1 MKYLLALTLA
11 CLPLPGLSDTMPVV
25 ERFIRDQARKTAGVE
40 YKEARQLGRGDLNGD
55 GKEDVAVLYTL
66 EGFHGTNAYRQYLAV
81 FSLVRSGLR
90 QRTHREVGGKGWRDV
105 DMLAVANG
113 SIQLRTKEYADS
125 DPSCCPSINGA
136 VRLVLKGN
144 RLKETK

>member
-1 MKYLLALTLA
+1 VKYLPGLALA
-11 CLPLPGLSDTMPVV
+11 CLPLPGLSDTLPDI
-25 ERFIRDQARKTAGVE
+25 ERFIRDQARKMAGVE
-40 YKEARQLGRGDLNGD
+40 YKEARQLARGDLNGD

-66 EGFHGTNAYRQYLAV
+66 EGFYGTNAYRQYLAV
-81 FSLVRSGLR
+81 FTSGRSGLR
-90 QRTHREVGGKGWRDV
+90 GPPRQEVGGKGWRDV
-105 DMLAVANG
+105 DSLTMVNG
-113 SIQLRTKEYADS
+113 SIQLNTREYAGS